1 MEGELKSVNKELQNH
16 KLDALANG
24 CNKAGQKLEVFGQKM
39 LVVSTGI
46 AAFATGAAKMAVDF
60 EDSMAKVSTIMDTG
74 EMSVGDMSTAI
85 TDLSNETGYSEQH

>member
-1 MEGELKSVNKELQNH
+1 
-16 KLDALANG
+16 
-24 CNKAGQKLEVFGQKM
+24 M

-85 TDLSNETGYSEQH
+85 TDLSNETGIAAGDIADNVYKRHQCRSENRRCS